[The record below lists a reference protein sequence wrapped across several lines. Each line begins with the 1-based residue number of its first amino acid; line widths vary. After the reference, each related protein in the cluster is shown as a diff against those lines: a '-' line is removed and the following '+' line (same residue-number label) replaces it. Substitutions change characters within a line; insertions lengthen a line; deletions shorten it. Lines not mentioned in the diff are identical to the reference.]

1 LPIVIRID
9 GREVQPAAAS
19 LLEIAHG
26 LFSAVLDGNSY
37 EIRISQNE
45 ATVNGHRYRFETEDP
60 RQWKPSR
67 TAASA
72 NAPAEILAPMPG
84 KVVRILVALNDLV
97 KAGQGIVVIEA
108 MKMQN
113 ELKSPRD
120 GRVTAVKAVPNES
133 VNRGAFLALIEPA
146 L

>member
-1 LPIVIRID
+1 MPIVIRID

>member
-45 ATVNGHRYRFETEDP
+45 ATVNGHRYRFETEDH

>member
-1 LPIVIRID
+1 MPIVIRID

-72 NAPAEILAPMPG
+72 NAPAEILEPMPG

>member
-1 LPIVIRID
+1 
-9 GREVQPAAAS
+9 
-19 LLEIAHG
+19 
-26 LFSAVLDGNSY
+26 
-37 EIRISQNE
+37 
-45 ATVNGHRYRFETEDP
+45 
-60 RQWKPSR
+60 
-67 TAASA
+67 
-72 NAPAEILAPMPG
+72 
-84 KVVRILVALNDLV
+84 
-97 KAGQGIVVIEA
+97 